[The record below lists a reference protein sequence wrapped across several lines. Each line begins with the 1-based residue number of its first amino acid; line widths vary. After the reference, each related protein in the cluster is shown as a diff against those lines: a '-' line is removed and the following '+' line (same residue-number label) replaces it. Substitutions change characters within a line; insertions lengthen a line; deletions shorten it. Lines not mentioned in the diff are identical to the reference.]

1 MHLMEVY
8 DKKKKKKGIN
18 PDEAQLLRL
27 LLTLLFIYHSDN

>member
-1 MHLMEVY
+1 MHLKEKKK
-8 DKKKKKKGIN
+8 KKKKKKGIN

>member
-8 DKKKKKKGIN
+8 DKKKKGIN
-18 PDEAQLLRL
+18 PDEAQLLRQ